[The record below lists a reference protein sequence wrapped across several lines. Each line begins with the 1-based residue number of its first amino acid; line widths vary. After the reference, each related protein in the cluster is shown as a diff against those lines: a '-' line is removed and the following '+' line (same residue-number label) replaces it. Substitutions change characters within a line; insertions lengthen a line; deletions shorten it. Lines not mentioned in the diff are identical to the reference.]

1 MTGPVFKTLA
11 GTTYPF
17 PAQARERPNPC
28 EVSQLRKPWA
38 QCHGLM
44 GHQTIAD
51 SQHDAYAQ
59 HRGQCPVHQEGSA
72 MGAMPW
78 LVAMELDLMEEASN
92 TPKPWAPRHGM
103 GSHISVGKAHWCT
116 SHLVSWL
123 VHATWLRRP
132 WSKTRWWTPGHK
144 KHLVGKEAAC

>member
-44 GHQTIAD
+44 GHQTTAD
-51 SQHDAYAQ
+51 SHHDAYTQ
-59 HRGQCPVHQEGSA
+59 H
-72 MGAMPW
+72 MGAMPCA
-78 LVAMELDLMEEASN
+78 LRGISHERNVMARCYEVGPHIGSKQHAQAMG
-92 TPKPWAPRHGM
+92 T
-103 GSHISVGKAHWCT
+103 
-116 SHLVSWL
+116 
-123 VHATWLRRP
+123 
-132 WSKTRWWTPGHK
+132 
-144 KHLVGKEAAC
+144 